1 MFFFKVLPLLKLATG
16 FLSKNQEEGTE
27 NGPKFKAS
35 AILKR
40 RLLRSIRTRFHNMEE
55 EDPDR
60 RAPKFFSVATFL
72 DPRYMIN
79 NIEQKHKFTDIFL
92 FVFLDL

>member
-1 MFFFKVLPLLKLATG
+1 
-16 FLSKNQEEGTE
+16 
-27 NGPKFKAS
+27 
-35 AILKR
+35 
-40 RLLRSIRTRFHNMEE
+40 MEE